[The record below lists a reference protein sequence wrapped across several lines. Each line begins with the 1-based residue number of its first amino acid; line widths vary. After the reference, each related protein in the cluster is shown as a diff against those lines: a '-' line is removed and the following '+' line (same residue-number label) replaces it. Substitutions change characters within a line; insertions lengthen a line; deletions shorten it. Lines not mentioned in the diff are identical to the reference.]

1 MGRVLVKANL
11 TRSIPIRD
19 SPLLASMC
27 AAGWAEELEMHTT
40 NKQATNK
47 NLPTWFPAGALASPG
62 EFGNAP
68 FMMYNIASAQV
79 QMPLAN
85 RNLWSAT
92 SSAVG
97 LCPAWLLSGTG
108 SNSNFDCKST
118 KKIFFIW
125 AV

>member
-1 MGRVLVKANL
+1 MEPHSNG
-11 TRSIPIRD
+11 
-19 SPLLASMC
+19 
-27 AAGWAEELEMHTT
+27 AEELEMHTT

-68 FMMYNIASAQV
+68 FMMYNIASALLQIL
-79 QMPLAN
+79 LAN
-85 RNLWSAT
+85 RNLWTAS